1 MKSLTSIAF
10 LLFYITVSVGVH
22 VDVDTCCKSIAG
34 FSIFNDEAE
43 HTPRIADDCC
53 AKETVKTCCSSEES
67 SSEGCPSDCVFIQ
80 ILQEAPQVSA
90 LAELNVSPV
99 DLDNLIPLTDK
110 TEDSSPA
117 TLLSWH
123 EEPPNLASSEK
134 LFLHFSAFVTY
145 G

>member
-1 MKSLTSIAF
+1 MKSLISIAF

-43 HTPRIADDCC
+43 HTPRMADDCC
-53 AKETVKTCCSSEES
+53 AKETVNTCCSSEES
-67 SSEGCPSDCVFIQ
+67 STEGCPSDCVFIQ
-80 ILQEAPQVSA
+80 ILQEAPQVSV
-90 LAELNVSPV
+90 LGELSVYPEE
-99 DLDNLIPLTDK
+99 LDTPILLSDK
-110 TEDSSPA
+110 PEDTSAA

-123 EEPPNLASSEK
+123 AEPPNLAISER